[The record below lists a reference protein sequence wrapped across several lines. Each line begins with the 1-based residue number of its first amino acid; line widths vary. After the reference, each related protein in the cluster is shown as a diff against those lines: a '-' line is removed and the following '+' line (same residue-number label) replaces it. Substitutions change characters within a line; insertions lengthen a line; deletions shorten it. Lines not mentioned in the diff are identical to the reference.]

1 MTEPR
6 PSPEQLLARIREEE
20 ARAARGR
27 LKIFFGANPGVGKTF
42 AMLEEAR
49 AKRAE
54 GMDVV
59 VGLVETHGRAETAA
73 LLAGLEQLP
82 RRAQEHRGISLPEFD
97 LDGALARHPTLLLV
111 DELAHTNVPGSRHER
126 RWQDVEDLLAVGI
139 SVYTTLNV
147 QHLESLN
154 DVVAQITGVQVQ
166 ETVPD
171 AVFDGADDVE
181 LADLTPEDLLRRLQQ
196 GKVYLAEQAERAG
209 EGFFRK
215 GNLIALRELAL
226 RRVAE
231 RVDAQMRGY
240 MRDHGIRDVWPA
252 GERLLVAVSDHP
264 GAGRLVRAGRR
275 IAATLK
281 CDWIVLHV
289 ETPGTAGLSDLRRTH
304 LVETLQLAEEA
315 GAETATVPGHLVA
328 EEVMAYAAAH
338 NVTRILVGK
347 PSGAPWRARLF
358 GSTVEQLVR
367 GSGDIDV
374 YVITG
379 EPGEDT
385 APRRSVA
392 RRQAPLAEYGFAAA
406 TVTACT
412 LLGWL
417 LFRRLSVTDVAMV
430 YLLGAMVVASRCGR
444 GPSVMAAV
452 LSIALFDFLFVP
464 PYLTFAV
471 SDLSYVLT
479 FGTMLVVALLISG
492 YTLRIREQA
501 QLARD
506 REHRTAALYA
516 LSRDLGETREREEVV
531 TVARKHM
538 GDSFGSTVQVLAPGG
553 EGTLELLPPAAP
565 MPLMDEKETSVADWA
580 YRRGELA
587 GAGTATLPGAK
598 ALHLPLPGASGVVGV
613 LAVASPDLERFQDP
627 SDRHLLEAFAGQ
639 VGVALERV
647 TLAERTQQ
655 ARLEVEA
662 ERLRTSL
669 LSSLSH
675 DLRTPLG
682 VIAGSASTLRD
693 SGDTLASGART
704 DLLDSILEESQRMNR
719 LIVNLLDMVRLET
732 GSLQVQKE
740 WQPLED
746 AAGVALIRLGERLR
760 DHPVEV
766 RLPPDL
772 PLVPLDAILLE
783 QVFINLLENAAKY
796 TPAGTP
802 IEISAVAGPGVV
814 TVSVADRGP
823 GLTPGEELRIFD
835 KFYRGGDAP
844 IGRGVGLGLTICRG
858 IVSAHGGRIWAENR
872 PDGGAAFRF
881 TLPLTG
887 PPMLPI
893 PVEEPS
899 AEEPSVI
906 GRRLTTDD

>member
-6 PSPEQLLARIREEE
+6 PRPEQFLERIREEE

-54 GMDVV
+54 GQDVV

-73 LLAGLEQLP
+73 LLTGLEQLP
-82 RRAQEHRGISLPEFD
+82 RRSLEHRGVALTEFD
-97 LDGALARHPTLLLV
+97 LDGALTRRPTILLV
-111 DELAHTNVPGSRHER
+111 DELAHTNAPGSRHER
-126 RWQDVEDLLAVGI
+126 RWQDVEELLTAGI
-139 SVYTTLNV
+139 SIYTTLNV

-154 DVVAQITGVQVQ
+154 DVVAQITGVQVR

-171 AVFDGADDVE
+171 SVFDGADDVE

-196 GKVYLAEQAERAG
+196 GKVYLAEQASRAQDQ
-209 EGFFRK
+209 FFRK

-240 MRDHGIRDVWPA
+240 MRDHGIREVWPA

-264 GAGRLVRAGRR
+264 DSTRLVRAGRR
-275 IAATLK
+275 IASTVK
-281 CDWIVLHV
+281 CEWIVLHV
-289 ETPGTAGLSDLRRTH
+289 ETPGAGSLTGAGRDQLI
-304 LVETLQLAEEA
+304 ETLQLAEEA
-315 GAETATVPGHLVA
+315 GAETATVPGRLVA
-328 EEVMAYAAAH
+328 DEILAYARSH

-347 PSGAPWRARLF
+347 PSPGRLARLF
-358 GSTVEQLVR
+358 RSTVDRLIR
-367 GSGDIDV
+367 SSGEIDV

-379 EPGEDT
+379 EEESTPRKQPAIR
-385 APRRSVA
+385 APA
-392 RRQAPLAEYGFAAA
+392 HPAPLQEYFFAIA
-406 TVTACT
+406 TVLVCTA
-412 LLGWL
+412 LGWL
-417 LFRRLSVTDVAMV
+417 IFRRLSITDVAMV

-444 GPSVMAAV
+444 GPSVMTAV
-452 LSIALFDFLFVP
+452 LSIALFDYLFVP
-464 PYLTFAV
+464 PFFTFEV
-471 SDLSYVLT
+471 SDLNYLLT

-516 LSRDLGETREREEVV
+516 LSRDLGDTRTRDQVV
-531 TVARKHM
+531 TAARKHL
-538 GDSFGSTVQVLAPGG
+538 GDSFASAAQVLAPNALA
-553 EGTLELLPPAAP
+553 ELVPLEPIAP
-565 MPLMDEKETSVADWA
+565 TPVLDEKERGVADWVF
-580 YRRGELA
+580 RRGELA
-587 GAGTATLPGAK
+587 GAGTATLPAAS
-598 ALHLPLPGASGVVGV
+598 ALHLPLIGPSGVVGV
-613 LAVASPDLERFQDP
+613 LVIGSEDLGRFEDP
-627 SDRHLLEAFAGQ
+627 SERHLLEAFAGQ
-639 VGVALERV
+639 VGTALERV
-647 TLAERTQQ
+647 TLAEKTQQ

-675 DLRTPLG
+675 DLRTPLA
-682 VIAGSASTLRD
+682 VITGAASSLRD
-693 SGDTLASGART
+693 TSGTLAAGARS

-719 LIVNLLDMVRLET
+719 LIANLLDMIRVET

-746 AAGVALIRLGERLR
+746 AVGVALIRLGDRLK

-772 PLVPLDAILLE
+772 PLVPLDAVLLE

-796 TPAGTP
+796 TPPGTP
-802 IEISAVAGPGVV
+802 IEIAASEGAGLVN
-814 TVSVADRGP
+814 VSVSDRGP
-823 GLTPGEELRIFD
+823 GITPGEEERIFE
-835 KFYRGGDAP
+835 KFHRSEGAP
-844 IGRGVGLGLTICRG
+844 PGKGVGLGLTISRG
-858 IVSAHGGRIWAENR
+858 IVMAHGGRIWAENR

-881 TLPLTG
+881 TLPLVG
-887 PPMLPI
+887 PPLVPI
-893 PVEEPS
+893 PEEPV
-899 AEEPSVI
+899 E
-906 GRRLTTDD
+906 T

>member
-6 PSPEQLLARIREEE
+6 PSPEQLLERLRDEE

-42 AMLEEAR
+42 AMLEEAK

-54 GMDVV
+54 GQDVA
-59 VGLVETHGRAETAA
+59 VGLVETHGRTQTAA

-82 RRAQEHRGISLPEFD
+82 RRSYEHRGVTLTEFD
-97 LDGALARHPTLLLV
+97 LDGALLRRPTILLV
-111 DELAHTNVPGSRHER
+111 DELAHTNAPGSRHDR
-126 RWQDVEDLLAVGI
+126 RWQDIEELLAAGI

-154 DVVAQITGVQVQ
+154 DVVAQITGVQVR

-196 GKVYLAEQAERAG
+196 GKVYLAEQAERARDQ
-209 EGFFRK
+209 FFRK

-240 MRDHGIRDVWPA
+240 MRDHGIREVWPA
-252 GERLLVAVSDHP
+252 AERLLVAVDESP
-264 GAGRLVRAGRR
+264 RAARLVRAGRR
-275 IAATLK
+275 MAATLK

-289 ETPGTAGLSDLRRTH
+289 ETPGAGLTDASRAH
-304 LVETLQLAEEA
+304 LVETLQLAEEF
-315 GAETATVPGHLVA
+315 GAETRTVPGRLVA
-328 EEVMAYAAAH
+328 EEVLAYAESH

-347 PSGAPWRARLF
+347 PGHSRWRDRLL
-358 GSTVEQLVR
+358 GSAVDRLVR
-367 GSGDIDV
+367 ASGDIDV

-379 EPGEDT
+379 EAEE
-385 APRRSVA
+385 APRPRRLGPSRPVPA
-392 RRQAPLAEYGFAAA
+392 REYGFALA
-406 TVTACT
+406 TVALCT
-412 LLGWL
+412 LVGWL
-417 LFRRLSVTDVAMV
+417 VFRRLSITDVAMV
-430 YLLGAMVVASRCGR
+430 YLLGAMIVASRCGR
-444 GPSVMAAV
+444 RPSIMTAV

-464 PYLTFAV
+464 PFFTFEV
-471 SDLSYVLT
+471 SDLNYILT

-492 YTLRIREQA
+492 YALRIREQA

-516 LSRDLGETREREEVV
+516 LSRDLGDTHTREEVV
-531 TVARKHM
+531 RAARKHL
-538 GDSFGSTVQVLAPGG
+538 GDSFAGAAQILAPGPTG
-553 EGTLELLPPAAP
+553 ELMILEPVAASPA
-565 MPLMDEKETSVADWA
+565 LDQKEVGVADWA

-587 GAGTATLPGAK
+587 GKGTSTLPGAL
-598 ALHLPLPGASGVVGV
+598 ALHIPLKGAAGVAGI
-613 LAVASPDLERFQDP
+613 LAVVLQDP
-627 SDRHLLEAFAGQ
+627 DQMKDPSERHLLETFAGQ
-639 VGVALERV
+639 VGAALERV
-647 TLAERTQQ
+647 SLTERTQQ

-682 VIAGSASTLRD
+682 VITGAASSLRE
-693 SGDTLASGART
+693 SGDTLAPEARRE
-704 DLLDSILEESQRMNR
+704 LLNSIEEEGQRMNR
-719 LIVNLLDMVRLET
+719 LIRNLLDMIRVET

-746 AAGVALIRLGERLR
+746 AVGVSLIRLGERMR

-766 RLPPDL
+766 HLPADL
-772 PLVPLDAILLE
+772 PLVPLDAVLLE

-796 TPAGTP
+796 TPPGTA
-802 IEISAVAGPGVV
+802 IEISASQGAGVV
-814 TVSVADRGP
+814 NVSVADRGP
-823 GLTPGEELRIFD
+823 GIPVGEEEKIFE
-835 KFYRGGDAP
+835 KFHRAEDAP
-844 IGRGVGLGLTICRG
+844 PGKGVGLGLTISRG
-858 IVSAHGGRIWAENR
+858 IVLAHGGRIWAENR
-872 PDGGAAFRF
+872 PEGGAVLRF
-881 TLPLTG
+881 TLPLVG
-887 PPMLPI
+887 PPILPI
-893 PVEEPS
+893 PEEPS
-899 AEEPSVI
+899 EEVKSEK
-906 GRRLTTDD
+906 

>member
-6 PSPEQLLARIREEE
+6 PTPEQLLDRIRHEE
-20 ARAARGR
+20 AQAARGR

-54 GMDVV
+54 GVEVV
-59 VGLVETHGRAETAA
+59 VGLVETHGRMETAA
-73 LLAGLEQLP
+73 LLNGLEILP
-82 RRAQEHRGISLPEFD
+82 RRSLEHRGVTLTEFD
-97 LDGALARHPTLLLV
+97 LDAALARRPTLLLV
-111 DELAHTNVPGSRHER
+111 DELAHTNAPGSRHER
-126 RWQDVEDLLAVGI
+126 RYQDVEDLLAAGI

-154 DVVAQITGVQVQ
+154 DVVAQITGVQVR

-171 AVFDGADDVE
+171 EVFDGADDVE
-181 LADLTPEDLLRRLQQ
+181 LADLTPEDLLRRMQQ
-196 GKVYLAEQAERAG
+196 GKVYLSEQAERAS

-240 MRDHGIRDVWPA
+240 MRDHGIREIWPA
-252 GERLLVAVSDHP
+252 GERLLVAVSDEVS
-264 GAGRLVRAGRR
+264 ATRLVRAGRR
-275 IAATLK
+275 IASTLK

-289 ETPGTAGLSDLRRTH
+289 ETPGTAGLSDAARSH

-315 GAETATVPGHLVA
+315 GAETATVPGRNVA
-328 EEVMAYAAAH
+328 EEILAYAALH

-347 PSGAPWRARLF
+347 PSGAGWRSRLF
-358 GSTVEQLVR
+358 GSTVDRLVR
-367 GSGDIDV
+367 RSGDVDV

-379 EPGEDT
+379 DPEAAQE
-385 APRRSVA
+385 RR
-392 RRQAPLAEYGFAAA
+392 RPQPTRPAPLTEYGFALL
-406 TVTACT
+406 TVGMCSLT
-412 LLGWL
+412 GWL
-417 LFRRLSVTDVAMV
+417 VFRHLSITDVAMI

-444 GPSVMAAV
+444 GPSLVNAV

-464 PYLTFAV
+464 PYLTFQV
-471 SDLSYVLT
+471 SDLNYILT
-479 FGTMLVVALLISG
+479 FGTMLVVALLLSG
-492 YTLRIREQA
+492 FTLRIREQA

-516 LSRDLGETREREEVV
+516 LSRDLAVTRAREGVV
-531 TVARKHM
+531 EAARKHL
-538 GDSFGSTVQVLAPGG
+538 GDSFGCASQLLVPGTEGGLQVLAP
-553 EGTLELLPPAAP
+553 EGAAP
-565 MPLMDEKETSVADWA
+565 VMDEKEISVADWA
-580 YRRGELA
+580 FRRGELA
-587 GAGTATLPGAK
+587 GAGTATLPGARG
-598 ALHLPLPGASGVVGV
+598 LHLPLKGAGGIVGV
-613 LAVASPDLERFQDP
+613 LAVASPELQRFQDP
-627 SDRHLLEAFAGQ
+627 SERHLLEAFAGQ
-639 VGVALERV
+639 VGLALERV
-647 TLAERTQQ
+647 TLAERNQQ

-682 VIAGSASTLRD
+682 VITGAASSLRERAD
-693 SGDTLASGART
+693 GLAPAARL

-719 LIVNLLDMVRLET
+719 LIGNLLDMIRLET

-746 AAGVALIRLGERLR
+746 AVGVALIRMGERLAQ
-760 DHPVEV
+760 HPVSV
-766 RLPPDL
+766 QLPPDL
-772 PLVPLDAILLE
+772 PLVPLDAVLLE

-796 TPAGTP
+796 TPEGTP
-802 IEISAVAGPGVV
+802 IEIAASAAPGQV
-814 TVSVADRGP
+814 TVTIADRGP
-823 GLTPGEELRIFD
+823 GIAAGEAERIFE
-835 KFYRGGDAP
+835 KFYRSEGAP
-844 IGRGVGLGLTICRG
+844 PGRGVGLGLTIARG
-858 IVSAHGGRIWAENR
+858 IVTAHGGRIWAEPR
-872 PDGGAAFRF
+872 QGGGAVFSF

-887 PPMLPI
+887 APPP
-893 PVEEPS
+893 PVP
-899 AEEPSVI
+899 AETE
-906 GRRLTTDD
+906 

>member
-6 PSPEQLLARIREEE
+6 PSPEQLLERIRQEE

-54 GMDVV
+54 GLDVA
-59 VGLVETHGRAETAA
+59 VGLVETHGRADTAA
-73 LLAGLEQLP
+73 LLTGLEQLP
-82 RRAQEHRGISLPEFD
+82 RRTLEHRGVTLTEFD
-97 LDGALARHPTLLLV
+97 LDAALARRPALLLV
-111 DELAHTNVPGSRHER
+111 DELAHTNAPGSRHER
-126 RWQDVEDLLAVGI
+126 RYQDVEELLAAGI

-154 DVVAQITGVQVQ
+154 DVVAQITGVQVR

-171 AVFDGADDVE
+171 EVFDGADDVE
-181 LADLTPEDLLRRLQQ
+181 LADLTPEDLLRRLKQ

-209 EGFFRK
+209 EGFFRM

-240 MRDHGIRDVWPA
+240 MRDHGIREIWPA
-252 GERLLVAVSDHP
+252 GERLLVAVSDR
-264 GAGRLVRAGRR
+264 ADDARLVRAGRR
-275 IAATLK
+275 VAATLK

-289 ETPGTAGLSDLRRTH
+289 ETPDVGGLGAPGQSE
-304 LVETLQLAEEA
+304 LVELLQLAEEA
-315 GAETATVPGHLVA
+315 GAETVTVPGRQVA
-328 EEVMAYAAAH
+328 EEILAWAAAH
-338 NVTRILVGK
+338 NVTRLLIGK
-347 PSGAPWRARLF
+347 PSRPSWRARLF
-358 GSTVEQLVR
+358 GSTVETLVR
-367 GSGDIDV
+367 QSGDIDV
-374 YVITG
+374 YVVTG
-379 EPGEDT
+379 DEEQEPR
-385 APRRSVA
+385 PRRSFLA
-392 RRQAPLAEYGFAAA
+392 TRPAPVREYGFAVAVVA
-406 TVTACT
+406 IVT
-412 LLGWL
+412 LVGWL
-417 LFRRLSVTDVAMV
+417 ALRRLSVTDVAMA
-430 YLLGAMVVASRCGR
+430 YLLGAMIVASRCGR
-444 GPSVMAAV
+444 GPSIFAAA
-452 LSIALFDFLFVP
+452 LSIAVFDFLFVP
-464 PYLTFAV
+464 PFFTFAV
-471 SDLSYVLT
+471 ANLHYALT

-516 LSRDLGETREREEVV
+516 LSRDLGDTRDREGVV
-531 TVARKHM
+531 TAARKHL
-538 GDSFGSTVQVLAPGG
+538 GDSFGCAAQLLAPDAGGTLQVLSPLAP
-553 EGTLELLPPAAP
+553 AP
-565 MPLMDEKETSVADWA
+565 LVDEKEYGVADWV

-587 GAGTATLPGAK
+587 GAGTATLPAAQ
-598 ALHLPLPGASGVVGV
+598 ALHLPLIGSGGVVGV
-613 LAVASPDLERFQDP
+613 LMVASPDLRRFQDP

-682 VIAGSASTLRD
+682 VITGAASSLRERPE
-693 SGDTLASGART
+693 GLAPEARQ

-719 LIVNLLDMVRLET
+719 LIGNLLDMIRLET

-746 AAGVALIRLGERLR
+746 AVGVALIRLGERLR
-760 DHPVEV
+760 QHPVEV

-772 PLVPLDAILLE
+772 PLVPLDAVLLE

-796 TPAGTP
+796 TPEGTP
-802 IEISAVAGPGVV
+802 IEIFAAASPGVV
-814 TVSVADRGP
+814 TVSIADRGP
-823 GLTPGEELRIFD
+823 GIAAGEEERIFE
-835 KFYRGGDAP
+835 KFFRSEGAP
-844 IGRGVGLGLTICRG
+844 PGKGVGLGLTIARG
-858 IVSAHGGRIWAENR
+858 IVTAHGGRIWAEPR
-872 PDGGAAFRF
+872 EGGGAVFRF
-881 TLPLTG
+881 TLPLSGTA
-887 PPMLPI
+887 PP
-893 PVEEPS
+893 PVPAEEEEPLPFT
-899 AEEPSVI
+899 AP
-906 GRRLTTDD
+906 

>member
-6 PSPEQLLARIREEE
+6 PSPEQLLDRIREEE

-42 AMLEEAR
+42 TMLEEAR

-54 GMDVV
+54 GVDVV
-59 VGLVETHGRAETAA
+59 VGLVETHGRAETAG

-82 RRAQEHRGISLPEFD
+82 RRTVEHRGVSLTEFD
-97 LDGALARHPTLLLV
+97 LDAALARRPTLLLV
-111 DELAHTNVPGSRHER
+111 DELAHTNAPGSRHER
-126 RWQDVEDLLAVGI
+126 RWQDVEELLAAGI
-139 SVYTTLNV
+139 SVYSTLNV

-154 DVVAQITGVQVQ
+154 DVVAQITGIQVR

-196 GKVYLAEQAERAG
+196 GKVYLAEQAEHAQDR
-209 EGFFRK
+209 FFRK

-240 MRDHGIRDVWPA
+240 MRDHGIREVWPA
-252 GERLLVAVSDHP
+252 GERLLVAVGERP
-264 GAGRLVRAGRR
+264 AAARLVRAGRR

-289 ETPGTAGLSDLRRTH
+289 ETPGTAGLTDAGRLDLI
-304 LVETLQLAEEA
+304 ETLQLAEES
-315 GAETATVPGHLVA
+315 GAETATVPGRQVA
-328 EEVMAYAAAH
+328 EEILAYAAAH

-347 PSGAPWRARLF
+347 PSHSRWRDKLF
-358 GSTVEQLVR
+358 GSTVDRLVR
-367 GSGDIDV
+367 GSGDVDV

-379 EPGEDT
+379 DAGDNAVRRRALV
-385 APRRSVA
+385 APRPA
-392 RRQAPLAEYGFAAA
+392 ALAEIGFALA
-406 TVTACT
+406 TVAACT
-412 LLGWL
+412 LVGWL
-417 LFRRLSVTDVAMV
+417 IFRRLSITDVAMV

-444 GPSVMAAV
+444 GPSVLSAV
-452 LSIALFDFLFVP
+452 LSIALFDYLFVP
-464 PYLTFAV
+464 PYNTFAV
-471 SDLSYVLT
+471 SDLNYLLT

-492 YTLRIREQA
+492 FTLRIREQA
-501 QLARD
+501 QLARE

-516 LSRDLGETREREEVV
+516 LSRDLGDTRTREQVV
-531 TVARKHM
+531 SAARQHL
-538 GDSFGSTVQVLAPGG
+538 GDSFGCTAQLLTPGPDGRLVPLQPIAPVPVIDDK
-553 EGTLELLPPAAP
+553 EL
-565 MPLMDEKETSVADWA
+565 SVADWA
-580 YRRGELA
+580 FRRGEIA
-587 GAGTATLPGAK
+587 GAGTATLPGAA
-598 ALHLPLPGASGVVGV
+598 ALHMPLTGPAGVVGV
-613 LAVASPDLERFQDP
+613 LVVSAPDLSRFQEP
-627 SDRHLLEAFAGQ
+627 TERHLLETFAGQ

-647 TLAERTQQ
+647 SLSERTQQ

-682 VIAGSASTLRD
+682 VITGAASSLRE
-693 SGDTLASGART
+693 SGDAMGSESRRE
-704 DLLDSILEESQRMNR
+704 LLDSIVEEAQRMNR
-719 LIVNLLDMVRLET
+719 LIRNLLDMIRVET

-746 AAGVALIRLGERLR
+746 AVGVALIRLGERLA

-766 RLPPDL
+766 HLPTEL
-772 PLVPLDAILLE
+772 PLVPLDAVLLE

-802 IEISAVAGPGVV
+802 IEISAATGPGVV

-823 GLTPGEELRIFD
+823 GLAPGEEQRVFE

-844 IGRGVGLGLTICRG
+844 PGKGVGLGLTISRG
-858 IVSAHGGRIWAENR
+858 IVMAHGGRIWAENR
-872 PDGGAAFRF
+872 AGGGAVFRF

-887 PPMLPI
+887 PAPLPI
-893 PVEEPS
+893 PEEVE
-899 AEEPSVI
+899 A
-906 GRRLTTDD
+906 G